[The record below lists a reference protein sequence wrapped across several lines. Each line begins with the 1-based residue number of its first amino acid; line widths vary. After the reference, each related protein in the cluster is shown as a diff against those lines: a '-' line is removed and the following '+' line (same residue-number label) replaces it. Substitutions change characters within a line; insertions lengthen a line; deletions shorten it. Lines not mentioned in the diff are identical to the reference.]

1 MKQSV
6 AIISISL
13 QGNQLA
19 REIKQH
25 FPEADCFTLAK
36 WKAEGFRPI
45 EGKLSQLCQQLFLN
59 YDSLIFIM
67 AAGIVVRSI
76 APWIQDK
83 TSDPAVV
90 VLDDAGKHAISLLS
104 GHLGGANA
112 LTNRLAN
119 LIGANPV
126 ITTASDVN
134 QLPSVDLLAQQGG
147 LVISS
152 MEDAKVVTASLVNRQ
167 AVELCDPD
175 NWLGAVELPKISDK
189 PAARIIVSNR
199 TTVPAD
205 LPAVQLIP
213 RNIYLGIGC
222 KKDSSPEELWAFI
235 EQQLE
240 QLQLDKRSVAAVCSI
255 GLKSSEPA
263 ILEAA
268 MKLNCDTKF
277 YEAQVL
283 QTVEHL
289 FEGSDFVK
297 KITGVRSVSS
307 PTAYLAGGKEGSFL
321 LQKARQ
327 TGMTLSVFETKQHQ
341 CKEK

>member
-6 AIISISL
+6 VIISISL

-36 WKAEGFRPI
+36 WKAAGFRPI
-45 EGKLSQLCQQLFLN
+45 EGKLSQFCQQLFHN

-67 AAGIVVRSI
+67 ATGIVVRSI

-83 TSDPAVV
+83 SSDPAVV

-104 GHLGGANA
+104 GHLGGANE
-112 LTNRLAN
+112 LTTRIGRL
-119 LIGANPV
+119 IEANPV

-134 QLPSVDLLAQQGG
+134 QLPSVDMLARHAG
-147 LVISS
+147 LVIAS
-152 MEDAKVVTASLVNRQ
+152 MENAKLVTACFVNRQ
-167 AVELCDPD
+167 AVELCDAG
-175 NWLGAVELPKISDK
+175 NWLGVLELPACQGE
-189 PAARIIVSNR
+189 PHARIIVSNR
-199 TTVPAD
+199 SIIPAD

-213 RNIYLGIGC
+213 PNIYLGIGC
-222 KKDSSPEELWAFI
+222 KKNSSPEQLWAFI
-235 EQQLE
+235 NQQME
-240 QLQLDKRSVAAVCSI
+240 QLQLDKRSITAVCSI
-255 GLKSSEPA
+255 DIKSSERA

-268 MKLNCDTKF
+268 KKLNCKTKF
-277 YEAQVL
+277 YEASTL
-283 QTVEHL
+283 KTVEHL

-297 KITGVRSVSS
+297 KITGVTSVSS
-307 PTAYLAGGKEGSFL
+307 TAAYLAGGKNGNFL
-321 LQKARQ
+321 VQKAKQ
-327 TGMTLSVFETKQHQ
+327 TGMTLSVFETKPYQ